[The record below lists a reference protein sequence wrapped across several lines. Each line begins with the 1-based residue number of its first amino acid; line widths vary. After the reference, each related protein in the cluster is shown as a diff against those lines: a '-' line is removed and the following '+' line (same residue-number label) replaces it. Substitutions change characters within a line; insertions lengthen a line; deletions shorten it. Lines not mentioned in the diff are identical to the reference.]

1 MSPKKFSIH
10 SPEGRKLVFFCVF
23 ALLFSATVLI
33 FTLDVDLAG
42 LIPNQEQLDNLRRE
56 EKKAIAAWK
65 QIEIKQQQL
74 EDVEKRYQALMDSAW
89 REDTNGSPDVE
100 IPKLLNGIAKKHEL
114 ELNGVSA
121 VRRNRINN
129 DLTSLEIDVNTA
141 APLAALTAFWQEIR
155 EQKPPFAWKRMD
167 LRPETVQNSDRV
179 FFSGTLRMLLRE
191 NSAKN
196 GKGAAK

>member
-23 ALLFSATVLI
+23 ALLFSATVLF
-33 FTLDVDLAG
+33 FTLDVDFAG
-42 LIPNQEQLDNLRRE
+42 LIPSQDKLDNLRRE

-65 QIEIKQQQL
+65 QIEVKQRQQ
-74 EDVEKRYQALMDSAW
+74 EDIEMRYQALLESAW
-89 REDTNGSPDVE
+89 RESANGSPDVE
-100 IPKLLNGIAKKHEL
+100 IPKLLNSIAKKHEL

-129 DLTSLEIDVNTA
+129 DLTGLEIDVNTA
-141 APLAALTAFWQEIR
+141 APLAALTAFWEEIWA
-155 EQKPPFAWKRMD
+155 QKPPFAWKRMD

-191 NSAKN
+191 DFAKN

>member
-23 ALLFSATVLI
+23 ALLFSATVLF
-33 FTLDVDLAG
+33 FTLDVDFAG
-42 LIPNQEQLDNLRRE
+42 LIPSQDKLDNLRRE

-65 QIEIKQQQL
+65 QIEVKQRQQ
-74 EDVEKRYQALMDSAW
+74 EDIEMRYQALLESAW
-89 REDTNGSPDVE
+89 RESANGSPDVE
-100 IPKLLNGIAKKHEL
+100 IPKLLNSIAKKHEL

-129 DLTSLEIDVNTA
+129 DLTGLEIDVNTA
-141 APLAALTAFWQEIR
+141 APLAALTAFWEEIR
-155 EQKPPFAWKRMD
+155 AQKPPFAWKRMD

-191 NSAKN
+191 DFAKN